1 MIIELNIEIF
11 EKNISDFI
19 AEAISNVMD
28 SFDDNHS
35 YEFELLFNPK
45 VYKTDAFWKYPINRG
60 DKIHPVGS
68 NLNDSESQKNFI
80 YQVLSLQLDNA
91 HKAIKEKGIKTKSFN
106 ICGTN
111 EVDNTVLK
119 ITQSDD
125 LEFGLCCCS
134 IVPDKQN
141 ICDDS
146 ALKSFAR
153 ALLPHIRE
161 FIAEQEK
168 LKESGND

>member
-1 MIIELNIEIF
+1 M
-11 EKNISDFI
+11 S
-19 AEAISNVMD
+19 V
-28 SFDDNHS
+28 
-35 YEFELLFNPK
+35 
-45 VYKTDAFWKYPINRG
+45 
-60 DKIHPVGS
+60 
-68 NLNDSESQKNFI
+68 
-80 YQVLSLQLDNA
+80 QLDNA
-91 HKAIKEKGIKTKSFN
+91 HKAIKETGIKTKSFN

-141 ICDDS
+141 ICDDP

-161 FIAEQEK
+161 FIEEQEEFSK
-168 LKESGND
+168 DTYIIIYLLLLSLFLYIMLTKHIMVLEYSYG